1 MSKDLYLVLTQTGSI
16 WAQAIKV
23 YTRDA
28 YNHVSIALSPDLDPM
43 FSFGRRQTY
52 NPFWG
57 GFVKERKNA
66 GIYKRFP
73 KTRCAVLRLSVSEEI
88 YDSIKAVLYEM
99 YEHKEIYGYDF
110 IGLCLAAVKIEK
122 QRNNKFYCSEFIR
135 SIFRKF
141 KVPGSEDLASFTAPS
156 DFLNFK
162 GAKVV
167 YEGVLKDYSADL

>member
-1 MSKDLYLVLTQTGSI
+1 MSKNIYLVLTQTGSI

-28 YNHVSIALSPDLDPM
+28 YNHISISLSPDLEPM

-57 GFVKERKNA
+57 GFVKERRSA

-73 KTRCAVLRLSVSEEI
+73 KTIAAVLKLPVSDEI
-88 YDSIKAVLYEM
+88 YNSVYQVLWEM
-99 YEHKEIYGYDF
+99 YENKEIYGYDF
-110 IGLCLAAVKIEK
+110 IGLCLAAIRIEK

-141 KVPGSEDLASFTAPS
+141 QVPGFENLKPFTAPS
-156 DFLNFK
+156 DFLSYP
-162 GAKVV
+162 GAELI
-167 YEGVLKDYSADL
+167 YEGVFQNYHI